1 MATRPWDAGALF
13 RGARLAVRAS
23 ALMAVADDDECV
35 VLIRGFNGGLEII
48 YSSALAKL

>member
-23 ALMAVADDDECV
+23 ALMAVADDDECGTDARV
-35 VLIRGFNGGLEII
+35 QWRPWDYLLLPR
-48 YSSALAKL
+48 